1 MKNATAD
8 DDYPPEWRIWL
19 STNTEND
26 GTAIW
31 LEQKFDVPDSGEWK
45 SESIFSIPVLPK
57 FDNPP
62 SPGAPGLIVFER
74 TPLDGVAD
82 ALERSVESY
91 LPQIS

>member
-8 DDYPPEWRIWL
+8 EDYPPHWRIWL

-31 LEQKFDVPDSGEWK
+31 LEQKLDVPDSGEWK
-45 SESIFSIPVLPK
+45 SETIFSIPVLPK

-62 SPGAPGLIVFER
+62 SPGAPGLIIFER
-74 TPLDGVAD
+74 TPMDGVGD
-82 ALERSVESY
+82 ILERSVMY
-91 LPQIS
+91 YC